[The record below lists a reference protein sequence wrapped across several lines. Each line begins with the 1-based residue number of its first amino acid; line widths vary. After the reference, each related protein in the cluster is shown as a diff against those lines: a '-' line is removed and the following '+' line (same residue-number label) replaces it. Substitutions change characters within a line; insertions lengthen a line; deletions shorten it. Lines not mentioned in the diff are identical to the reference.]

1 MLMRWLQKCAP
12 ALREG
17 FRSKIAQQLVL
28 PLQSG
33 NGPTGISAW
42 LGSSHKDKSLSA
54 YRARFSEIALFVIF
68 SAGPMGSAFAA
79 PSDCAGTSLD
89 GQAACILPTYAPT
102 TYSYCVQTGFAHP
115 ENAMANCSNSL
126 GYTRPYTS
134 SGQLES
140 ILNCAIAP
148 NTYPGPAPWAATGE
162 TVGDGNLCGKI
173 TASVVNGVNVRGGA
187 RTNPNWGW
195 NVIFY
200 RYTEPSCP
208 TGYSSVTQMIN
219 GVNELVSC
227 KPVVSGTNCAA
238 DKKRNIALD
247 ACVLEVDIYRDAPK
261 PVQPSSCPVLQGDP
275 KASDLRNPG
284 VGDPIYPLTGVNRH
298 PVETGFGI
306 GSESLH
312 LTYDTA
318 RQLSGLTAGNLPS
331 FGRLWVSNLHRNLS
345 ISTDAVAIK
354 AYRGNGGM
362 LTFVLKA
369 GVYTPDRDINDRI
382 AAVSGGY
389 AYTNAIEKKVEL
401 YNAAGQLTSI
411 TDSSGRTLSFTY
423 STSGSATAPAA
434 GYLMQITANT
444 GRALK
449 FEYSLAAGVNP
460 VLDGRISKITDANG
474 DFITVAYDA
483 NGNLSSITWPDTKT
497 RQFLYELA
505 ALPWALTGVIDEN
518 NSRFL
523 TFTYDSQGLA
533 TSTEQ
538 AGGVD
543 RYSVSYASPPS
554 RVVTEVLDTVAKI
567 EYRYHEIQP
576 PTSVALTR
584 PMGQSSSW
592 SAVNSIGSPVITGS
606 SQPAG
611 SGCAAASSATTYD
624 ANGNMLSRD
633 NFQGERS
640 CYVYD
645 SSNRQT
651 LRVEGLATTTSCS
664 SVTPSDATLPAGA
677 RRIITMWHPDWRMP
691 TKILSPGKLETVVYH
706 GRPDFLNSNAL
717 ASCSSAANL
726 PNAKPLPLI
735 CRHVEQDVTGATLPS
750 ITDPVFADVSVLL
763 HGDGI
768 NNSTS
773 FVESSQSPKAVTVI
787 AGLPKISTAQSKF
800 GGASIY
806 FPGSAA
812 LAVNGASANTF
823 WTSDWTVEFWVLSAV
838 AAQSPAA
845 VFGSR
850 WPDGGAQL
858 YLGYSASVLTNITYE
873 IRENGSLA
881 GFGVNSTTPGFAA
894 AVAAAGSFNHVAV
907 TKVGKTYGFFL
918 NGVML
923 PAIVRAVQPNN
934 TTNSVMFV
942 GSANPY
948 WYGYGINGYLDDFR
962 ITMGAPRYTASFTP
976 PTSALLDGSLD
987 VGTNVPTRMDAFT
1000 YDASGR
1006 VLTNTDTLNR
1016 TTAYAYYTATA
1027 FTGSAPNE
1035 VGHTTGDLQSITNAA
1050 GHITQFTQYDRAGR
1064 VRQMIDPKGVVTD
1077 TVYTPRGWVA
1087 STTVTPPGGAAR
1099 TTSYSYDNAGQLTGV
1114 VLPDTTTLSYSYD
1127 LAHRLTGVTDAKGNT
1142 VTYTLDNMGNRVGEQ
1157 VKDPQGNLQRNITRV
1172 YDALNRVQQITGAS
1186 N

>member
-1 MLMRWLQKCAP
+1 MLMRWFQKHWA
-12 ALREG
+12 ALLRN
-17 FRSKIAQQLVL
+17 FRSKNAQQLVL
-28 PLQSG
+28 PPKSEDRL
-33 NGPTGISAW
+33 PWISARLA
-42 LGSSHKDKSLSA
+42 LGHTDRSSSA
-54 YRARFSEIALFVIF
+54 CRARFSEVTLFVIF
-68 SAGPMGSAFAA
+68 SAASTVSAFAA

-89 GQAACILPTYAPT
+89 GQAECILPTYAPT
-102 TYSYCVQTGFAHP
+102 VYSYCVQTGLAAP
-115 ENAMANCSNSL
+115 DNAMANCSNSL
-126 GYTRPYTS
+126 GYTTPYTS
-134 SGQLES
+134 SAQLES
-140 ILNCAIAP
+140 ILNCAVAP

-173 TASVVNGVNVRGGA
+173 TAAVVNGVNVRGGA

-208 TGYSSVTQMIN
+208 SGYSSVTQLIN
-219 GVNELVSC
+219 GFNEMVSC
-227 KPVVSGTNCAA
+227 KPTVSGTTCAA
-238 DKKRNIALD
+238 DKEWNTSLN
-247 ACVLEVDIYRDAPK
+247 ACVLKVDIHRDAPK
-261 PVQPSSCPVLQGDP
+261 PVQSSCQVAQGNP
-275 KASDLRNPG
+275 KASDPKNPG

-369 GVYTPDRDINDRI
+369 GVYTPDGDISDRI
-382 AAVSGGY
+382 TAVSGGY
-389 AYTNAIEKKVEL
+389 AYTNAVEKKVEL

-411 TDSSGRTLSFTY
+411 TDSSGGMLSFAY

-449 FEYSLAAGVNP
+449 FEYSLVAGANP
-460 VLDGRISKITDANG
+460 VLDGRISKITGANG
-474 DFITVAYDA
+474 DFIAVAYDA
-483 NGNLSSITWPDTKT
+483 NGNLSSITWPDTRT

-523 TFTYDSQGLA
+523 TFTYDAQGLA
-533 TSTEQ
+533 ASTEQ
-538 AGGVD
+538 ASGVD
-543 RYSVSYASPPS
+543 RHSVSYASPPS
-554 RVVTEVLDTVAKI
+554 RVVTEVLDSVAKI
-567 EYRYHEIQP
+567 KYRYHEIQP
-576 PTSVALTR
+576 PTSVALTQ
-584 PMGQSSSW
+584 PMGQSSNW

-651 LRVEGLATTTSCS
+651 LRIEGLATTTSCS
-664 SVTPSDATLPAGA
+664 AVTPSDATLPAGA
-677 RRIITMWHPDWRMP
+677 RRVITMWHPDWRMP

-706 GRPDFLNSNAL
+706 GRPDFFNSNAL
-717 ASCSSAANL
+717 ASCSPAANL
-726 PNAKPLPLI
+726 PNEKPLPLI
-735 CRHVEQDVTGATLPS
+735 CRHVEQDVTGATLSS
-750 ITDPVFADVSVLL
+750 ITDPAFADVSVLL

-823 WTSDWTVEFWVLSAV
+823 WTSDWTVEFWVLPAV

-858 YLGYSASVLTNITYE
+858 YLSYSASVLTNITYE
-873 IRENGSLA
+873 IRENGSLT
-881 GFGVNSTTPGFAA
+881 GFGVSSTTPGFAA

-934 TTNSVMFV
+934 TTNSAMFV

-987 VGTNVPTRMDAFT
+987 VGTQVPTRMNAFT

-1016 TTAYAYYTATA
+1016 TTIYAYHSATT
-1027 FTGSAPNE
+1027 FTGTAPSE
-1035 VGHTTGDLQSITNAA
+1035 TGHTVGDLQSITNAA
-1050 GHITQFTQYDRAGR
+1050 GHVTQYTQYDRAGR

-1077 TVYTPRGWVA
+1077 TVYTPRGWI
-1087 STTVTPPGGAAR
+1087 SSITVTPPGGAAR

-1114 VLPDTTTLSYSYD
+1114 VMPDTTILAYSYD
-1127 LAHRLTGVTDAKGNT
+1127 AAHRLTGVTDAKGNT
-1142 VTYTLDNMGNRVGEQ
+1142 VTYTLNNMGNRVGEQ

>member
-1 MLMRWLQKCAP
+1 M
-12 ALREG
+12 AL
-17 FRSKIAQQLVL
+17 FAV
-28 PLQSG
+28 
-33 NGPTGISAW
+33 
-42 LGSSHKDKSLSA
+42 LSA
-54 YRARFSEIALFVIF
+54 APMSFV
-68 SAGPMGSAFAA
+68 FAA

-102 TYSYCVQTGFAHP
+102 VYSYCVQTGFAAP
-115 ENAMANCSNSL
+115 ENAMSNCSNSL

-140 ILNCAIAP
+140 ILNCAVAP
-148 NTYPGPAPWAATGE
+148 NTYSGPAPWAAPGQTI
-162 TVGDGNLCGKI
+162 VDNNLCWTI
-173 TASVVNGVNVRGGA
+173 TAAVVNGVDVRGWA

-195 NVIFY
+195 NVIF
-200 RYTEPSCP
+200 RKDTASSCP
-208 TGYSSVTQMIN
+208 AGYSGVYQLLN
-219 GVNELVSC
+219 GVNEMVSC
-227 KPVVSGTNCAA
+227 KPTVSGTTCAA
-238 DKKRNIALD
+238 DKEWNPSLN
-247 ACVLEVDIYRDAPK
+247 ACVLKIDIYRDAQK
-261 PVQPSSCPVLQGDP
+261 TVQPSCPVSPGNPKVSDP
-275 KASDLRNPG
+275 KNPG

-369 GVYTPDRDINDRI
+369 GVYTPDGDINDRI
-382 AAVSGGY
+382 TAVSGGY
-389 AYTNAIEKKVEL
+389 AYTNAVEKKVEL
-401 YNAAGQLTSI
+401 YNSAGQLTSI
-411 TDSSGRTLSFTY
+411 TDSTGKTLSFSY

-444 GRALK
+444 GRTLK
-449 FEYSLAAGVNP
+449 FEYILAAGAIA
-460 VLDGRISKITDANG
+460 VLDGRISRITDAKG
-474 DFITVAYDA
+474 DFIAVAYDVH
-483 NGNLSSITWPDTKT
+483 GNVSSITWPDTRT

-554 RVVTEVLDTVAKI
+554 RVVTEVLDSVAKI
-567 EYRYHEIQP
+567 KYRYHEIQP
-576 PTSVALTR
+576 PTSVSLTQ
-584 PMGQSSSW
+584 PMGQSASW
-592 SAVNSIGSPVITGS
+592 SAVSSIGSPVITGS

-611 SGCAAASSATTYD
+611 SGCAAASSTTTYD
-624 ANGNMLSRD
+624 VNGNMLSRD

-651 LRVEGLATTTSCS
+651 LRVEGLAITTSCA
-664 SVTPSDATLPAGA
+664 SVTPSNATLPDGA

-706 GRPDFLNSNAL
+706 GRPDFFNSNAV
-717 ASCSSAANL
+717 ASCSPAANL
-726 PNAKPLPLI
+726 PNAKPVPLV

-750 ITDPVFADVSVLL
+750 ITDPAFADVSILL
-763 HGDGI
+763 HGDGV

-823 WTSDWTVEFWVLSAV
+823 WTSDWTVEFWVLPAV

-858 YLGYSASVLTNITYE
+858 YLSYSASVLTNITYE
-873 IRENGSLA
+873 IRENGSLT
-881 GFGVNSTTPGFAA
+881 GFGVSSTTPGFAA

-976 PTSALLDGSLD
+976 PANALLDGSLD
-987 VGTNVPTRMDAFT
+987 VGTNVPTKMNVFT

-1006 VLTNTDTLNR
+1006 VLTNTDSLNR
-1016 TTAYAYYTATA
+1016 TTTSVYYADTS
-1027 FTGSAPNE
+1027 FTGTSPSE
-1035 VGHTTGDLQSITNAA
+1035 IGHTHTIGDLQSITNAA
-1050 GHITQFTQYDRAGR
+1050 GHMTQYTQYDRAGR
-1064 VRQMIDPKGVVTD
+1064 VRQMVDPKGVVTA
-1077 TVYTPRGWVA
+1077 TVYTPRGWIS

-1099 TTSYSYDNAGQLTGV
+1099 TTTYSYDNAGQLTGV
-1114 VLPDTTTLSYSYD
+1114 VMPDATTLAYSYD
-1127 LAHRLTGVTDAKGNT
+1127 AAHRLVGVLDAKGNS
-1142 VTYTLDNMGNRVGEQ
+1142 VTYTLDAMGNRVGEQ
-1157 VKDPQGNLQRNITRV
+1157 VKDPQGNLQRSITRV
-1172 YDALNRVQQITGAS
+1172 YDALNRVQQVTGAA